1 MAGKKI
7 DLVRKSV
14 RYLMKTLGEE
24 DRLCLISFST
34 DSEVLTPFLKN
45 NETNKPRF
53 KKLLKSLKGSAS
65 TNIPSG
71 KLSIINHRNEKR
83 AHYALEKKMG

>member
-7 DLVRKSV
+7 DLARKSV
-14 RYLMKTLGEE
+14 RYLMKTLTEH

-34 DSEVLTPFLKN
+34 DSTVHTPFLKN

-53 KKLLKSLKGSAS
+53 KKILKQLRGAAS
-65 TNIPSG
+65 TNIPAG
-71 KLSIINHRNEKR
+71 IKIEFTK
-83 AHYALEKKMG
+83 